1 MKIFLF
7 LLVVGL
13 LSFSFQIYE
22 AIEKWHKVMRESED
36 EKY

>member
-13 LSFSFQIYE
+13 LSFGYQLYE
-22 AIEKWHKVMRESED
+22 AIESWHETTKDSEY
-36 EKY
+36 EK